1 MDPPMTTE
9 ALLMPEKPAQP
20 DHDRPFGTVAQT
32 AEHWQCSEKKVRR
45 LIKKGEL
52 IAHRFGNQLRIT
64 PADRRSYERLHRE
77 D

>member
-1 MDPPMTTE
+1 MS
-9 ALLMPEKPAQP
+9 EKPAQP

-52 IAHRFGNQLRIT
+52 IAHRFGNQLRIAH
-64 PADRRSYERLHRE
+64 ADRRSYERLHRE